1 MKVLITGQNGFLG
14 QELAEEL
21 RSHYY
26 EVTSIGRS
34 EVDLTDFKSVK
45 DYFKG
50 KQFDVVVHT
59 AFQGGKKGQVDK
71 LDSFINNL
79 DMFNN
84 LVKHKECYS
93 KLINFCSGAAFDRNR
108 EVYEY
113 NEEQYLECLPNDYY
127 GMSKNIISR
136 ECSKLENVYNL
147 RIFGCFGWQ
156 ENETRFIKSSI
167 SKSLKGEPIVIHQ
180 DRMIDFISTKD
191 IASVVHFYITKQ
203 VKKQYED
210 VNLCYPQRMT
220 LRKLALKI
228 IDLTKSS
235 SQIIIEK
242 PGLSPSYT
250 GSNRKLEQLG
260 IKLNGLEQELKNLV
274 EKMNG

>member
-1 MKVLITGQNGFLG
+1 
-14 QELAEEL
+14 
-21 RSHYY
+21 
-26 EVTSIGRS
+26 
-34 EVDLTDFKSVK
+34 
-45 DYFKG
+45 
-50 KQFDVVVHT
+50 
-59 AFQGGKKGQVDK
+59 
-71 LDSFINNL
+71 
-79 DMFNN
+79 
-84 LVKHKECYS
+84 
-93 KLINFCSGAAFDRNR
+93 
-108 EVYEY
+108 
-113 NEEQYLECLPNDYY
+113 
-127 GMSKNIISR
+127 
-136 ECSKLENVYNL
+136 
-147 RIFGCFGWQ
+147 
-156 ENETRFIKSSI
+156 
-167 SKSLKGEPIVIHQ
+167 
-180 DRMIDFISTKD
+180 MIDFISTKD